1 MNRRVSWGEALLV
14 ALVCWVVSGLGY
26 AVFAALDEPGLTVAP
41 FLVLFLVQWFWARH
55 RVWPAAVAA
64 GLTGF
69 VVLFGAVD
77 LLRPDWGR
85 YVGDALATGLGATAA
100 LVVFTLTCRIRTRTG
115 DRNH

>member
-14 ALVCWVVSGLGY
+14 TLACWMVSCLGY
-26 AVFAALDEPGLTVAP
+26 AVFAALDEPGLAVAP
-41 FLVLFLVQWFWARH
+41 LLGMGLVQWFWTRH

-64 GLTGF
+64 AFAGV

-77 LLRPDWGR
+77 LLRPDLGR

-100 LVVFTLTCRIRTRTG
+100 LGVFTLMCRIRTRAG